1 MELLDT
7 LRRRQ
12 GGVSQTAE
20 IACGELGMLTV
31 QGLSPQELSGLGS
44 DPRAVLYAAC
54 RDLQR
59 CGEQL
64 RQEGRLFTPDQVMQ
78 FVSDGE
84 AAAGAAA
91 VAALSRGGDTAPLSG
106 AFPDR
111 TQTRWR
117 AAAGTDGNAPS
128 GGMEE
133 REAAGSLHWTAEM
146 EDRSAADADRMNREA
161 GGAWSAAGIP
171 ADGQPVSGE
180 AEPGGTEAA
189 AVRETGL
196 QKIRLGTVHGF
207 WNRFR
212 KVRQNFVQRSEMK
225 NSGAGLSP
233 EAEEIRPGTVQAF
246 WTQDSEIRPES
257 VQGNFQQDGGDEAAG
272 AAPIDSFGQVSH
284 EFVEET
290 GTAPQPG
297 GKVPHFAEDGGNRTQ
312 NLVETPKSR
321 VLRPTSAEA
330 FPHGAGGFLHT
341 GAAGLHENES
351 SLHEMESEAG
361 EKQEKGLHE
370 TTSFLHE
377 ISSEISSG
385 EGPAAHEIKSEPS
398 RGEERGPHEM
408 KSFLHENESEFTEA
422 AGVGLHESKLSLH
435 ENKSE
440 VSRNRGHRLHEITSF
455 SHEAASEFPSIFP
468 GGTHE
473 TKSLLHEIP
482 SELPEWAEEGLHELP
497 SGLHES
503 ESESAQRLAKALL
516 EGLRR
521 ARETR

>member
-133 REAAGSLHWTAEM
+133 RDAAGSLHWTAGM

-171 ADGQPVSGE
+171 ADGQSVSGE
-180 AEPGGTEAA
+180 AEPGGIEAA
-189 AVRETGL
+189 AVRKTGL
-196 QKIRLGTVHGF
+196 QKIRPGTVHGF

-212 KVRQNFVQRSEMK
+212 KVRQNFVQCSEMK
-225 NSGAGLSP
+225 NSGAGLSS
-233 EAEEIRPGTVQAF
+233 ETEEIRPGTVQAF

-284 EFVEET
+284 EFAEET

-377 ISSEISSG
+377 
-385 EGPAAHEIKSEPS
+385 
-398 RGEERGPHEM
+398 
-408 KSFLHENESEFTEA
+408 NESEFTEA

-440 VSRNRGHRLHEITSF
+440 VSRNRGHRLHESTSF
-455 SHEAASEFPSIFP
+455 SHEATSEFPSIFP
-468 GGTHE
+468 GETHE